1 MKGKFNIEA
10 NASNQFLKLT
20 ITGRIW
26 YGEMANALR
35 TVIDE
40 ALAKG
45 VTSSELL
52 LTTPG
57 GNVYE
62 AIDVIAELKRLP
74 NLKIVTGSIVAS
86 AGTRILCE
94 FDNVDANKATQFM
107 IHKPMVSLDGNED
120 EIQAELINLKNITDD
135 YRKAYAK
142 KFNLKESEI
151 ESKWKQNYWMNSDQA
166 LKLGLI
172 TSVIEEEIPYNASV
186 VEMMVACGC
195 PNIPKPTAQTPP
207 ENSNEN
213 NTMDINQLR
222 AAFGMSADATEEQVL
237 AKAKELK
244 STADSAAANMAITA
258 EQKRKAA
265 ETVIDK
271 AILVDKKITAEQR
284 ESFIALHINDAANT
298 EALLATMKG
307 VTPASAGIKET
318 PEGGGNSESA
328 RSNWTLEDY
337 LEKDPNALDALIQTN
352 PEKVRQLNAAYAAK
366 K

>member
-10 NASNQFLKLT
+10 NASNQFLKLN

-35 TVIDE
+35 SVIDD
-40 ALAKG
+40 ALSKG
-45 VTSSELL
+45 VTSCELL

-62 AIDVIAELKRLP
+62 AIDVITELKRLP
-74 NLKIVTGSIVAS
+74 NLKIITGSIVAS

-120 EIQAELINLKNITDD
+120 EIQAELANLKNITDD

-151 ESKWKQNYWMNSDQA
+151 ESKWKQNYWMNADQA

-172 TSVIEEEIPYNASV
+172 TSVIEEEIPYNESV

-195 PNIPKPTAQTPP
+195 PNIPKPSSQTTQ

-222 AAFGMSADATEEQVL
+222 AALGMSADATEEQVL

-244 STADSAAANMAITA
+244 STADTAAANMAITA

-271 AILVDKKITAEQR
+271 AILVDKKINAEQR
-284 ESFIALHINDAANT
+284 ESFIALHINDSANT

-318 PEGGGNSESA
+318 PEGGGDSESA
-328 RSNWTLEDY
+328 RANWTLEDY

>member
-10 NASNQFLKLT
+10 NASNQFLKLN

-35 TVIDE
+35 SVIDD
-40 ALAKG
+40 ALSKG
-45 VTSSELL
+45 ITSCELL

-62 AIDVIAELKRLP
+62 AIDVITELKRLP
-74 NLKIVTGSIVAS
+74 NLKIITGSIVAS

-120 EIQAELINLKNITDD
+120 EIQAELANLKNITDD

-151 ESKWKQNYWMNSDQA
+151 ESKWKQNYWMNADQA

-172 TSVIEEEIPYNASV
+172 TSVIEEEIPYNESV

-195 PNIPKPTAQTPP
+195 PNIPTPTAQTPP

-222 AAFGMSADATEEQVL
+222 EIGRAHV
-237 AKAKELK
+237 
-244 STADSAAANMAITA
+244 
-258 EQKRKAA
+258 
-265 ETVIDK
+265 
-271 AILVDKKITAEQR
+271 
-284 ESFIALHINDAANT
+284 
-298 EALLATMKG
+298 
-307 VTPASAGIKET
+307 
-318 PEGGGNSESA
+318 
-328 RSNWTLEDY
+328 
-337 LEKDPNALDALIQTN
+337 
-352 PEKVRQLNAAYAAK
+352 
-366 K
+366 